1 MSPETGGSMSSTPE
15 IVDRDALL
23 RNRARA
29 MRMAK
34 PADFLHRLA
43 LDEVKERLDLVNT
56 AFTKPA
62 IVTGFPKIWSS
73 VFPGALVVPDD
84 DTLDLQPGTHDLI
97 IHAMSMHWSNDPVG
111 QLIQSRRALKPDG
124 LFLGVLLGGQTL
136 NELRTALA
144 EAESQVTGGLSP
156 RVAPMGEIRDL
167 GDLLQRAGFALPV
180 ADNLSLQVNYR
191 SARHLMHDLR
201 AMGEANALKG
211 RHRQSMPRAVLDRAE
226 DIYAVNFPGER
237 GGIRAIFDLIFLTG
251 WSPDASQPKPLRPGS
266 ATTRLADALGV
277 EEAKPDDMS
286 ADADLT

>member
-1 MSPETGGSMSSTPE
+1 MSSTPE

>member
-1 MSPETGGSMSSTPE
+1 MSRTPE

-43 LDEVKERLDLVNT
+43 LDEVKERLNLVNT

-62 IVTGFPKIWSS
+62 IVTGFPDLWSS
-73 VFPGALVVPDD
+73 VLPGAVVVPDH
-84 DTLDLQPGTHDLI
+84 DTLDLQPGTHDLV
-97 IHAMSMHWSNDPVG
+97 IHAMSMHWANDPVG

-211 RHRQSMPRAVLDRAE
+211 RHRRSMPRAVLDRAE
-226 DIYAVNFPGER
+226 DIYAVNFPSEE
-237 GGIRAIFDLIFLTG
+237 GGIRAIFDLIFLAG
-251 WSPDASQPKPLRPGS
+251 WSPDASQPKPLRPGT